1 MIPLS
6 RLLSRRSFFP
16 VLLALLPALAGPL
29 AAGILSGQVINPGT
43 GHSYYLLTQNTW
55 SASEAEAVTLGG
67 HLVTISD
74 SAENEWVHNTFSR
87 FGGSAKTLWIGLHDS
102 ATEGTFAWTSG
113 QSAEF
118 RNWAAGEPSAG
129 SAGEDYVHLY
139 ELDRGA
145 TSAGQWNVHTDQTTE
160 SGVPLHGVVGLPP
173 VVANVRAAQRAG
185 TNLVDIDYDVTGT
198 TKPVQVTLEVSG
210 DNGTTFAVPATSVTG
225 AVGRDITPAANLRLT
240 WDVGADWAG
249 HTAAQARFRIS
260 ADDNPV
266 PPGFAL
272 IPAGPFQMGDQ
283 SSPLVG
289 YPFELPVHTVQVSAF
304 YMGKCEV
311 TKEEWDAVRTWGLA
325 NGYTDLPAGNGGYAS
340 KGANHPVHSITWYDM
355 VKWCNAR
362 SQKEGLT
369 LCYTVS
375 GATYKTGQSAP
386 VCNWSANGYRLPTEA
401 EWEKA
406 ARGGVAGKNFP
417 WGTDTITH
425 SQANY
430 ESSPSYAYDVS
441 PTRGYHPTYNTG
453 DAPHTSP
460 VGSFAPNGYGLYDMA
475 GNVWEWCWDWYGSYT
490 SGSQTDPRGA
500 TSGSYRVIRG
510 GGWAGITIGC
520 RAAYRNNGY
529 PPDYSNYRMGFRP
542 ARSSDHRRRMA
553 PP

>member
-16 VLLALLPALAGPL
+16 ALLALLPALAGPL
-29 AAGILSGQVINPGT
+29 AAGILTGPVINPGT

-55 SASEAEAVTLGG
+55 TASEAEAVTLGG
-67 HLVTISD
+67 HLVTIND
-74 SAENEWVHNTFSR
+74 SSENDWVLNTFSR
-87 FGGSAKTLWIGLHDS
+87 FGSSAKTLWIGLHDS

-118 RNWAAGEPSAG
+118 RNWATGEPSAG

-145 TSAGQWNVHTDQTTE
+145 SAGKWNVTVDQTTE
-160 SGVPLHGVVGLPP
+160 SGVPLHGVVELPL

-198 TKPVQVTLEVSG
+198 TKPVLVKLEVSG
-210 DNGTTFAVPATSVTG
+210 DNGVTFTVPATSLTG
-225 AVGRDITPAANLRLT
+225 AVGSQITPAANLRIT
-240 WDVGADWAG
+240 WDGGADWAE
-249 HTAAQARFRIS
+249 HAVAQARFRIT

-266 PPGFAL
+266 PGFAL
-272 IPAGPFQMGDQ
+272 IPAGQFQMGDQ

-289 YPFELPVHTVQVSAF
+289 GSDELPAHTVQVSAF
-304 YMGKCEV
+304 YMGKYEV

-325 NGYTDLPAGNGGYAS
+325 NGYTNLSAGNGSYAS
-340 KGANHPVHSITWYDM
+340 KGANHPVHSINWYDM

-362 SQKEGLT
+362 SQKENLT
-369 LCYTVS
+369 PCYTVS
-375 GATYKTGQSAP
+375 GAIYKTGISDA
-386 VCNWSANGYRLPTEA
+386 VTCNWSANGYRLPTEA

-406 ARGGVAGKNFP
+406 ARGGAVGKNFP
-417 WGTDTITH
+417 WGTDTISH

-430 ESSPSYAYDVS
+430 YSSTNFTYDVS
-441 PTRGYHPTYNTG
+441 PTRGYHPTYNNG
-453 DAPHTSP
+453 VDPYSSP

-475 GNVWEWCWDWYGSYT
+475 GNMWERCWDWYGSYAA
-490 SGSQTDPRGA
+490 GSQTDPRGA
-500 TSGSYRVIRG
+500 SSGSYRVLRG
-510 GGWAGITIGC
+510 GSWGPYALGC
-520 RAAYRNNGY
+520 RAAYRGIPYPGY
-529 PPDYSNYRMGFRP
+529 ANDYNGFRP
-542 ARSSDHRRRMA
+542 ARSSV
-553 PP
+553 P